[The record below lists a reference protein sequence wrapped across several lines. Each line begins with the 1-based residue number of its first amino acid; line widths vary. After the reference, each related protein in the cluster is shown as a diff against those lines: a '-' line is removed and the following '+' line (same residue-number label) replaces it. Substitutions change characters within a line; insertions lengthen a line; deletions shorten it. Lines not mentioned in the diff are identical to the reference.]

1 MKRATNFVLSL
12 AAVAIV
18 IAVVTAAAGTGL
30 KPAQAGFIG
39 TTSND
44 QNSLVSAAVGSPS
57 IRVTTYQLSGNQYT
71 GTNYYTINLLQD
83 LSPDYFVMMVG
94 ATGDGTSGGDRVPIT
109 DLARVSADPFGNFV
123 RTTAA
128 PNQLELAR
136 TFTNFEWQGA
146 VTVVESL
153 QDSGRSGFR
162 LVDVHEV
169 LVTTNTR
176 SFTSTGASWTDI
188 NQVGIYGG
196 VYGGGVTSNSFDRR
210 DYSSSW
216 ARIWPSGTN
225 TVNYQRLRSGRAP
238 LRASVRFTTYIVE
251 WGNEWNIQRVQVTG
265 NASGNGVNSVNEYD
279 TAAINS
285 VNRANTFITAAG
297 TTNDSRLSRSWL
309 ANVWT
314 LGDGVNMNAV
324 ESQVAVGS
332 EGRSNR
338 SVEVYVHTNDN
349 LNVQYAFGADGS
361 TPSGISNGA
370 LDGYATIAG
379 PLGPESYG
387 GGGGL
392 DWTTGYRFSI
402 ASNSSAQSNLEYP
415 RPVVWS
421 RITDA
426 FKAGWFRSRSGAAG
440 AIWYQVPD
448 FANVTG
454 Y

>member
-1 MKRATNFVLSL
+1 MRRAINFALSIVSV
-12 AAVAIV
+12 AVV
-18 IAVVTAAAGTGL
+18 IAVLAVTAGTGL
-30 KPAQAGFIG
+30 RPAQASFVGV
-39 TTSND
+39 TSND
-44 QNSLVSAAVGSPS
+44 QNSLVSAAVGTPS
-57 IRVTTYQLSGNQYT
+57 IRVTTYQLSGNQYA
-71 GTNYYTINLLQD
+71 GTNYYTINLVQD

-109 DLARVSADPFGNFV
+109 DLARVSADPFGNFA
-123 RTTAA
+123 RSTAA
-128 PNQLELAR
+128 PNQLEIAR
-136 TFTNFEWQGA
+136 TFTNFQWQGA
-146 VTVVESL
+146 ITVVESL
-153 QDSGRSGFR
+153 QDSGRSGFS

-176 SFTSTGASWTDI
+176 SFTSTGAAWTDI

-238 LRASVRFTTYIVE
+238 LRASVRFTTFIVE

-265 NASGNGVNSVNEYD
+265 NASGNGVNSVNEYN
-279 TAAINS
+279 TAAINP

-324 ESQVAVGS
+324 ENQVAVGS
-332 EGRSNR
+332 EGRSDR
-338 SVEVYVHTNDN
+338 SVEVYVHTNAN
-349 LNVQYAFGADGS
+349 LNVQYAFGADGT
-361 TPSGISNGA
+361 TPSGISSRA

-392 DWTTGYRFSI
+392 EWTTGYRFSI

-426 FKAGWFRSRSGAAG
+426 FRAGWSRSRSGAPG

-448 FANVTG
+448 FAKVTG